1 MSANPE
7 EISNILVV
15 DSSKLARA
23 LTKKTVKNINPD
35 HEVLLASTVAE
46 AATILKS
53 KTVDMLVTSLVLPD
67 GDGIELCQYVRK
79 NHRYIPVL
87 VVSGYVDSRV
97 QDRLMCADV
106 TDYLDKSKGQSG
118 LEFFIKGILS
128 TDNDLTGHVLYIED
142 SRVVAHATKKI
153 LTNHGLTADH
163 VLTVSG
169 AIELLGEGK
178 SSTEKYD
185 VILTDYYLKDNE
197 TAQGLLEHVRGELK
211 INKVELPFVV
221 MTGDENEE
229 NQKKILKTGANDL
242 VLKPVNQDTL
252 MKKVQFQIQFKQF
265 KSKPSA

>member
-53 KTVDMLVTSLVLPD
+53 KTVDMLVTSLVLSD

-87 VVSGYVDSRV
+87 VVSGDVDNRV
-97 QDRLMCADV
+97 QERLMCADV

-128 TDNDLTGHVLYIED
+128 TDNELTGHVLYLSLI
-142 SRVVAHATKKI
+142 HI
-153 LTNHGLTADH
+153 
-163 VLTVSG
+163 
-169 AIELLGEGK
+169 
-178 SSTEKYD
+178 
-185 VILTDYYLKDNE
+185 
-197 TAQGLLEHVRGELK
+197 
-211 INKVELPFVV
+211 
-221 MTGDENEE
+221 
-229 NQKKILKTGANDL
+229 
-242 VLKPVNQDTL
+242 
-252 MKKVQFQIQFKQF
+252 
-265 KSKPSA
+265 